1 MVDIDDIT
9 KSGSGPD
16 KDRREC
22 SKKKY
27 FHAGNPRRVTM
38 VVERLDGVD
47 KVIPVC
53 TPRTHILPQES
64 QAVSVYSSSALV
76 NSFARRVLTRVLT
89 VGQRKKRCLQSP
101 Q

>member
-47 KVIPVC
+47 RVIPVRQYVRPVPIFC
-53 TPRTHILPQES
+53 
-64 QAVSVYSSSALV
+64 
-76 NSFARRVLTRVLT
+76 RRSR
-89 VGQRKKRCLQSP
+89 RH
-101 Q
+101 